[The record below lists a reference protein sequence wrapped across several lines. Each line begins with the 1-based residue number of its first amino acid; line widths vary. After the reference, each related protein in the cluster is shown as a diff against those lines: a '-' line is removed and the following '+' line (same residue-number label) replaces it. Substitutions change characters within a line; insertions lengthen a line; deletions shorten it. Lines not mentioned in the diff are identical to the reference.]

1 MSGIGEFF
9 AKNCGLKCRTDYVL
23 VKKYCDW
30 NGQTFTAYKAGY
42 YSIFCNWFGTGL
54 GTECNVL
61 MYYNGNYIN
70 VRTFNLGGAQGNI
83 EYVKYLYVND
93 EIYFRTNSQNIR
105 VSGTD
110 FGHYVLI
117 YMLPI

>member
-1 MSGIGEFF
+1 
-9 AKNCGLKCRTDYVL
+9 
-23 VKKYCDW
+23 
-30 NGQTFTAYKAGY
+30 
-42 YSIFCNWFGTGL
+42 
-54 GTECNVL
+54 